1 MTYVYLNS
9 NKEVVKTGSIPKS
22 TATVSN
28 FYLLSAEDKKK
39 HGWYEVQNQMPIKEE
54 WQKYGPVEIKYDEDS
69 DEVVKTAKVENIGLD
84 NYKAVKLRELS
95 SNATAEILRVAPE
108 YKQRNAAMGL
118 YEAEKVEQIKA
129 DVQKVRTEHDAKE
142 AQILSANSYAKVSE
156 VYTTIVAFVDPS
168 KLDENGRII
177 PEEIELI

>member
-1 MTYVYLNS
+1 M
-9 NKEVVKTGSIPKS
+9 
-22 TATVSN
+22 SN
-28 FYLLSAEDKKK
+28 FYLPSDEEKKQ

-54 WQKYGPVEIKYDEDS
+54 WQKYGPVELKYDEATDS
-69 DEVVKTAKVENIGLD
+69 VIKTAKAENIGLD

-95 SNATAEILRVAPE
+95 TNATNEILRVAPE

-118 YEAEKVEQIKA
+118 YEADKVEQIKS

-156 VYTTIVAFVDPS
+156 VYTVIVAFVDPS
-168 KLDENGRII
+168 RLDENGRII
-177 PEEIELI
+177 PEETDLI